1 MNDAVTYGLLD
12 QVRAYLEQRGA
23 TIPGWRAAESE
34 QGLLRAAIAEA
45 LAQARVPDG
54 DIPALTVRVSEMLTG
69 LGLLQATLK
78 EPGLEEI
85 IVRRG
90 HLLVERGGQIEVRGH
105 VASDPY
111 FESLAR
117 RAADLGG
124 RAMYGDRPF
133 VLVDLPDQSR
143 FTAMI
148 PELSVEGTAINIRV
162 QRRDTVRVGDLVRAG
177 AFAPLLVAA
186 DDDLTLAAETEAL
199 ADALRAE
206 GVDAPLPPVVAF
218 LAAVIRRNAASV
230 LVGGEFSSGKT
241 TLLGALLRLVP
252 PETCLAVA
260 ETFKELHVAHP
271 YPARVVVPE
280 AMVKERGNLPS
291 MREVV
296 NVLYT
301 RMRPDVIVFGEIV
314 GDEAVPLLD
323 AMNLGKRVLTT
334 IHGDDC
340 YGDLLRLELLAL
352 ASGLPLAAVQE
363 RVARGIQVIVHL
375 ARQGRRRYVSEVA
388 LVTGYD
394 RRAGKYLLRS
404 LYHAGA
410 GGCSRS
416 TELEALWQLY
426 QPHS

>member
-1 MNDAVTYGLLD
+1 MTTEVTYQLLD

-23 TIPGWRAAESE
+23 TIPGWRSDEAER
-34 QGLLRAAIAEA
+34 GTFRAAVAEA
-45 LAQARVPDG
+45 LAHVRVPDAT
-54 DIPALTVRVSEMLTG
+54 IPELAGRVTEMLTG
-69 LGLLQATLK
+69 LGLLQALLK
-78 EPGLEEI
+78 EPDLEEI

-90 HLLVERGGQIEVRGH
+90 QLLVERQGQIEVRGH
-105 VASDPY
+105 VATDGY
-111 FESLAR
+111 FEALAR

-162 QRRDTVRVGDLVRAG
+162 HRRDTLRLGDLLQAG
-177 AFAPLLVAA
+177 AFSPLI
-186 DDDLTLAAETEAL
+186 AETEAQADAEAL

-206 GVDAPLPPVVAF
+206 GVDAPAPPVVAF
-218 LAAVIRRNAASV
+218 LAQVVRQNAASV

-241 TLLGALLRLVP
+241 TLLGALLRLVR

-280 AMVKERGNLPS
+280 AVLKERGNLPS

-301 RMRPDVIVFGEIV
+301 RMRPDLIVFGEIV

-363 RVARGIQVIVHL
+363 RVARGIQLVVHL
-375 ARQGRRRYVSEVA
+375 ARQGRRRYISEVA
-388 LVTGYD
+388 LVSGYD
-394 RRAGKYLLRS
+394 RGEGKYRLQELYRAGERD
-404 LYHAGA
+404 HAPT
-410 GGCSRS
+410 R
-416 TELEALWQLY
+416 ELETLWQHC
-426 QPHS
+426 QPRS